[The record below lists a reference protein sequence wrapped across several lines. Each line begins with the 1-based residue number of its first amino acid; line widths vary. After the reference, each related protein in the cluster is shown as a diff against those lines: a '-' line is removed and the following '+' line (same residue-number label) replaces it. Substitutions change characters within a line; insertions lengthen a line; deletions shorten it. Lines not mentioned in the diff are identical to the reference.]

1 MNCDGIARWYR
12 TLEYLVFGRALERR
26 RLEYLNDIADARR
39 VLILGDGDG
48 RFTAEF
54 VRRNGEAT
62 VEVVDLSAG
71 MMAMARERMGGGSR
85 NVRFRVGDARS
96 ISFEGT
102 YDLVVTHFFLDCF
115 GSDELPA
122 LIARVAERCDD
133 GARWV
138 ISEFGLPERGVGRI
152 AARMLVRFMYF
163 CFWLTTGLNVKQL
176 PDYASALEE
185 KGFRVVRRRAVL
197 GGLLVSEI
205 RERRLIGA

>member
-12 TLEYLVFGRALERR
+12 ALEYLVFGRALERR
-26 RLEYLNDIADARR
+26 RFEYLNDMADARH

-54 VRRNGEAT
+54 VRRNSGAT
-62 VEVVDLSAG
+62 VESVDLSVK
-71 MMAMARERMGGGSR
+71 MIAMAEERVGGFPT

-96 ISFEGT
+96 IAFEGT

-115 GSDELPA
+115 RNDELDG
-122 LIARVAERCDD
+122 LVERVAERCDA

-138 ISEFGLPERGVGRI
+138 ISEFGLRESGIERTL
-152 AARMLVRFMYF
+152 AWALVRFLYF
-163 CFWLTTGLNVKQL
+163 GFWLTTGLSVKRL
-176 PDYASALEE
+176 PDYASALE
-185 KGFRVVRRRAVL
+185 KHGFQVVRRRAVL

-205 RERRLIGA
+205 RARG